1 LNVDLKKREQ
11 IMKTRFLG
19 QTGVRVSE
27 LCFGA
32 MTFGGKGYW
41 ANIGQVGQKEA
52 DDLVNIAID
61 GGINFFDTADVY
73 SEGMSELLLGKALG
87 TRRNSVVLATKV
99 RGRTGSGPND
109 VGLSRRHI
117 IDSCNASLKRLG
129 TDYIDLYQVHSFD
142 PRTPLEET
150 LRTLDDLVREGKVRY
165 VGASNFAGWQLMK
178 ALAISDTQH
187 LERFIT
193 LQAFYSLIAR
203 DLENELVPLSLDQ
216 HLGILPWS
224 PLGGGF
230 LTGKYRRGKP
240 RPEGV
245 RRSNPT
251 AQFLQ
256 FDEEKGFDIVDEL
269 EKTARKYGATI
280 TQAALNYLLRKPGVT
295 SVIVGARNK
304 EQLTDN
310 LKTVDWEIAAEEVA
324 RLDTLSTPPR
334 VYPYWML
341 ERMSQDR

>member
-1 LNVDLKKREQ
+1 
-11 IMKTRFLG
+11 MKTRFLG
-19 QTGVRVSE
+19 NTGVRVSE

-32 MTFGGKGYW
+32 MTFGGKDYW

-117 IDSCNASLKRLG
+117 IDSCNTSLKRLG

-240 RPEGV
+240 RPEGA

-256 FDEEKGFDIVDEL
+256 FDEGKGFDIVDEL

-324 RLDTLSTPPR
+324 RLDTLTTPPR